1 MPNATDLIANIEAH
15 KADLQKA
22 LTAKQYKA
30 FEERYYALTDEL
42 TGGADPEQVA
52 ADLLT
57 LLHDYPPAAAL
68 LGVDPAGVAGG
79 EAPAAGVLAD
89 EPEEGIPPAELQH
102 QAAES
107 AAIAASVASAAVRPP
122 PSAPIVPIPT
132 QGVTPMSATPPDS
145 QSPAPGLSKAESFIL
160 IFKEV
165 VTAIIALLIA
175 LTTLLLVLYLVPLLG
190 SADKMT
196 QGKELLSIL
205 TGLFGVVLG
214 YYFGRIP
221 ADARAAQAQVQAAKA
236 VQQGEQ
242 AAAHSDMV
250 SGRAEELADQA
261 KELVIQSQMAPTTR
275 GAGGGPDVSEDLK
288 RWADS
293 VDELR
298 RMSRSR

>member
-1 MPNATDLIANIEAH
+1 M
-15 KADLQKA
+15 
-22 LTAKQYKA
+22 
-30 FEERYYALTDEL
+30 F
-42 TGGADPEQVA
+42 
-52 ADLLT
+52 
-57 LLHDYPPAAAL
+57 
-68 LGVDPAGVAGG
+68 
-79 EAPAAGVLAD
+79 
-89 EPEEGIPPAELQH
+89 
-102 QAAES
+102 
-107 AAIAASVASAAVRPP
+107 
-122 PSAPIVPIPT
+122 
-132 QGVTPMSATPPDS
+132 
-145 QSPAPGLSKAESFIL
+145 
-160 IFKEV
+160 
-165 VTAIIALLIA
+165 
-175 LTTLLLVLYLVPLLG
+175 YLVPLLG

-261 KELVIQSQMAPTTR
+261 KELVVQAQIAPTTR
-275 GAGGGPDVSEDLK
+275 GAGGGPDVNEELR